1 MKLISTIDSIILVVC
16 PVLSDILNGVFRMLE
31 LKNVTSGEDPIFFSP
46 HPAQLKKSAPGPD
59 PTLIQ
64 SKKKK
69 SGGPSFLEKPCL
81 ALIFVHENVS
91 SDLGFVDSGLNIL
104 PKMKILS
111 YIR

>member
-1 MKLISTIDSIILVVC
+1 MKMISTCDSIILVVC

-64 SKKKK
+64 SKNN
-69 SGGPSFLEKPCL
+69 SVGPWFLEKPCL